1 MDGHLDLKRKFLLFF
16 TVLIILSNL
25 ILFIIFSNSNMMPT
39 YLDVDRRNN
48 GNTFICTFSFSE
60 VINYPNR
67 IRNQIPVEPNSQKH
81 RVFEIDQDGDKIWE
95 LFGLAQPHEILE
107 LPNGHILIADTGY
120 DRVIEIDYPNKNIV
134 WEWKPGTINWT
145 KVNLEWDANHYF
157 NNPIAFDWTHLND
170 IEFKEYGMWN
180 ACLISIRNFDIIVE
194 INYTAEIN
202 GPSNNP
208 DNIIWYYGD
217 YGNHTLLK
225 RQHNPDYLNNGNI
238 IIADSE
244 NNRIVEINYTTKRI
258 EWLYQG
264 GLDWPRDADELPNG
278 NILITDSLH
287 NRVIEVKKDTREIV
301 WSYTGDLINPYEADF
316 LDNGNILIG
325 NGIGGVVYEINR
337 NGVGVWRYGISYLK
351 SVVYLN
357 SIILLTMESL
367 TMAYLIYNFKVN
379 AHMIKN
385 RKKFYLSIG
394 ILISLVIITIL
405 PLICYTSITIII
417 FRILFGHSR

>member
-1 MDGHLDLKRKFLLFF
+1 MDGYLDLKRKFLLFF

-25 ILFIIFSNSNMMPT
+25 ILFLIFSNSNMMPT

-67 IRNQIPVEPNSQKH
+67 IRNQIPVEPNSEKH
-81 RVFEIDQDGDKIWE
+81 SVFEIDQKGNKIWE

-120 DRVIEIDYPNKNIV
+120 DRIIEVDYPNKNIV

-145 KVNLEWDANHYF
+145 KVNPEWDENHYF

-170 IEFKEYGMWN
+170 IEFKEYGIWN
-180 ACLISIRNFDIIVE
+180 ACLISIRNFDMIVE
-194 INYTAEIN
+194 INYTAEKS

-287 NRVIEVKKDTREIV
+287 NRVIEVNKEIKKIV
-301 WSYTGDLINPYEADF
+301 WSHRGDLINPYEADF
-316 LDNGNILIG
+316 LDNGDILIG

-337 NGVGVWRYGISYLK
+337 NGVEVWRYGISYLK

-367 TMAYLIYNFKVN
+367 IMAYLIYNFKVN
-379 AHMIKN
+379 ANIMKN
-385 RKKFYLSIG
+385 RKKSYLSIG
-394 ILISLVIITIL
+394 FLIILVIITII
-405 PLICYTSITIII
+405 PLVCYTSITIII